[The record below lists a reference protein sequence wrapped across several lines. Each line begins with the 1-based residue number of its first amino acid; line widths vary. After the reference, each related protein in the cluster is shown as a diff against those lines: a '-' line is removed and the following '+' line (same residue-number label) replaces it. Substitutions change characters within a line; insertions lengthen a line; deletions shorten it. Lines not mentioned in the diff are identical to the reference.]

1 MKQKVWRQYEHII
14 DIDWIYMG
22 GIMDNFVKGLDK
34 YGIRN
39 YLKES
44 LTIAINFD
52 MDFYF
57 HPDEFISTQKGIVSR
72 VAKNPQWG
80 LSFNNELEKLI
91 NEYFEK
97 AKSFIKI
104 NLDKKSNKE
113 LANLWERLRI
123 LKEESHAMGVITT
136 WIIDAHDQP
145 FTKYLL
151 EILNQRIVDQKINYD
166 VAEVL
171 TILTTPKKLSSL
183 RIEEIELIKLYQNFF
198 EKNES
203 SDFQKEIEKFAQKFG
218 WLYFKYI
225 GPGRTAKDYI
235 KILQNWKKINFNP
248 KSQLKKI
255 ALEQRRIQSQQKLF
269 IKALKLNKKEKK
281 LFQFARQIII
291 LKDLRKA
298 SQFYGSYVNEKIL
311 TEIGKRLSLNLKQV
325 RNFLPQEIS
334 PVLIRDNFDAKNL
347 DERRKFSVLF
357 SQRNKIA
364 FLAEKQAKSFL
375 KKQTIEDTE
384 IKKDNEIKGICACV
398 GNAKG
403 IVKIINT
410 KSEINK
416 IKMGEIMISHA
427 TYPELVPAMKKAS
440 AIITEEG
447 GLSCHAAIVSR
458 ELGIPCVVGT
468 KIATKV
474 LKDGDLVE
482 VDANKG
488 IVKLLK

>member
-1 MKQKVWRQYEHII
+1 M
-14 DIDWIYMG
+14 
-22 GIMDNFVKGLDK
+22 
-34 YGIRN
+34 
-39 YLKES
+39 
-44 LTIAINFD
+44 
-52 MDFYF
+52 
-57 HPDEFISTQKGIVSR
+57 
-72 VAKNPQWG
+72 
-80 LSFNNELEKLI
+80 
-91 NEYFEK
+91 
-97 AKSFIKI
+97 
-104 NLDKKSNKE
+104 
-113 LANLWERLRI
+113 
-123 LKEESHAMGVITT
+123 
-136 WIIDAHDQP
+136 
-145 FTKYLL
+145 
-151 EILNQRIVDQKINYD
+151 
-166 VAEVL
+166 
-171 TILTTPKKLSSL
+171 
-183 RIEEIELIKLYQNFF
+183 
-198 EKNES
+198 
-203 SDFQKEIEKFAQKFG
+203 
-218 WLYFKYI
+218 
-225 GPGRTAKDYI
+225 
-235 KILQNWKKINFNP
+235 
-248 KSQLKKI
+248 
-255 ALEQRRIQSQQKLF
+255 LF
-269 IKALKLNKKEKK
+269 RSIKALKLNKKEKK